1 MTAIVYTSST
11 CTYCKQVKAFLES
24 QNIAFEERNI
34 DENQAYF
41 DELSRMGMMSVPVTV
56 IGGKQVLGFNPAR
69 IQKLVAEAQVQQ
81 A

>member
-11 CTYCKQVKAFLES
+11 CTYCKQVKTFLES
-24 QNIAFEERNI
+24 QCIAFEERNI

-56 IGGKQVLGFNPAR
+56 IGSKQVLGFNPAR

>member
-11 CTYCKQVKAFLES
+11 CTYCKQVKTFLES
-24 QNIAFEERNI
+24 QSIAFEERNI

-56 IGGKQVLGFNPAR
+56 IGSKQVLGFNPAR